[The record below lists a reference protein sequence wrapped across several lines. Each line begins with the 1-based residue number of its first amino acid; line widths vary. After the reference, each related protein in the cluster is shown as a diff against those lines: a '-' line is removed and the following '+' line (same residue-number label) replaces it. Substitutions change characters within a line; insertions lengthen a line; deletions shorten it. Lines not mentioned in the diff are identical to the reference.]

1 MSFASALKRV
11 RHGFVQEHFA
21 GKHLRVSMCGTPLR
35 RSMCAWMSSVLADLD
50 NLLFER

>member
-1 MSFASALKRV
+1 MDVEQVLGV
-11 RHGFVQEHFA
+11 MQEHFV
-21 GKHLRVSMCGTPLR
+21 GKQLRLSMCGTPLR